1 MTKPYSIGDEQV
13 LELRPL
19 AGHIAKL
26 DLRNTAVT
34 AQACSEIS
42 AFGKLTELNLRGT
55 RIGDSGIPPLTRLPI
70 LQTLNLCETSV
81 SDKGVSA
88 LGKVG
93 SLAVSL
99 WNNKATRRASEQ
111 KLLDQGDPKV
121 PLLGKSPKRLVG
133 THEQRST

>member
-1 MTKPYSIGDEQV
+1 M
-13 LELRPL
+13 
-19 AGHIAKL
+19 
-26 DLRNTAVT
+26 RNTAVT

-88 LGKVG
+88 LGKAR
-93 SLAVSL
+93 SLRKVYL
-99 WNNKATRRASEQ
+99 WNSKATPKGMGRLKSCWIKGDLRSRYSES
-111 KLLDQGDPKV
+111 LQG
-121 PLLGKSPKRLVG
+121 LVG